1 MSVDQKSYDLA
12 KTFLHDWAFEAART
26 QGTQAAYQALHD
38 NTEVMGLAQ
47 QIQKTIEDWLEE
59 LAERQKVEPACKH
72 RTRGLCLDCWDD
84 YQEDPTAWAEYGY
97 HAQGEANTKKLF
109 AELAEMPPETEEPIG
124 PHIPF

>member
-1 MSVDQKSYDLA
+1 VSVDQKSYDLA
-12 KTFLHDWAFEAART
+12 ADFLADCDAGSA
-26 QGTQAAYQALHD
+26 QAAVCT
-38 NTEVMGLAQ
+38 NTEEIMALAQ

-59 LAERQKVEPACKH
+59 LAERLAVEPACKH

-109 AELAEMPPETEEPIG
+109 AELAEMPPATEPPMEMAG
-124 PHIPF
+124 PNDIPF